1 LVPRGAVV
9 GIDIS
14 ADLITRC
21 NGRKTSAWVSYEV
34 GDATK
39 LHQTNATFDVVVC
52 TQVAEYVADVE
63 RVFSEAFRVLKPNGR
78 TVFVATDWHTILW
91 YSDNPR
97 RMAAVMTSWEGHSAH
112 PRLPMSMADK
122 FIKAGF
128 RFDGG
133 AVFPILNLQYD
144 EDSYSW
150 GLAQIVRNFVAGK
163 NDVSAD
169 DLKDWHGEFERLS
182 EAGRYF
188 FSSNRYI
195 FKASK
200 LPSNA

>member
-1 LVPRGAVV
+1 
-9 GIDIS
+9 
-14 ADLITRC
+14 
-21 NGRKTSAWVSYEV
+21 
-34 GDATK
+34 
-39 LHQTNATFDVVVC
+39 
-52 TQVAEYVADVE
+52 
-63 RVFSEAFRVLKPNGR
+63 
-78 TVFVATDWHTILW
+78 
-91 YSDNPR
+91 
-97 RMAAVMTSWEGHSAH
+97 
-112 PRLPMSMADK
+112 MSMADK

-128 RFDGG
+128 RFDGA

-144 EDSYSW
+144 ENSYSW

-163 NDVSAD
+163 NDVSID

-200 LPSNA
+200 PSSNAYRAAPTRLATSWKPAAFIAALAGFPLGRPADLN